1 MTILFP
7 IIYSAALTYLVWKAF
22 KVMSNGWGISDNKN
36 KRFSTSSFKQK
47 KYTIHPELL
56 DKSGNITEEELLT
69 VRFSN
74 DNDSTLEEKGS
85 TTDQSNYIKGKKLE
99 LRTKIV
105 STVIRSLKL
114 PPRFRLKMV
123 KEDPVRLELSLTPS
137 YGKNPVIVGI
147 VESLDLVARRDREGR
162 LPRDLQGTWDWTV
175 RHGKVSTGGWN
186 PMLKEALQTMFDTG
200 LPAIVYEELT
210 GDEYHPVDGIRHVK

>member
-22 KVMSNGWGISDNKN
+22 KVMSNGWGISSREKTHFVNSK
-36 KRFSTSSFKQK
+36 FQQK

-85 TTDQSNYIKGKKLE
+85 TTD
-99 LRTKIV
+99 
-105 STVIRSLKL
+105 
-114 PPRFRLKMV
+114 
-123 KEDPVRLELSLTPS
+123 
-137 YGKNPVIVGI
+137 
-147 VESLDLVARRDREGR
+147 
-162 LPRDLQGTWDWTV
+162 
-175 RHGKVSTGGWN
+175 
-186 PMLKEALQTMFDTG
+186 
-200 LPAIVYEELT
+200 
-210 GDEYHPVDGIRHVK
+210 